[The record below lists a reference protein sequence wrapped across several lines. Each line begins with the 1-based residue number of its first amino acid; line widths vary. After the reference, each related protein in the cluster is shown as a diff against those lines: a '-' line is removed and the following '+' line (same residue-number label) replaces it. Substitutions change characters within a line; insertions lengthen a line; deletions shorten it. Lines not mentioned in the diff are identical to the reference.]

1 MSQTIY
7 AIIALMLLSLF
18 VFQQRRST
26 IRMQQTMVHNA
37 VAVVAHGVAVERLS
51 KIRSMSYDQATAND
65 TFINSASELTPVQEF
80 GPSQDVEND
89 DVDDFHGASVNVE
102 RAVGEGTL
110 TFRVETTVHYADED
124 DPAQARTDDTRTRYK
139 KVAVRVYN
147 LDVAGT
153 DTIAIAQ
160 TVSCK
165 NACNWGS

>member
-7 AIIALMLLSLF
+7 AIIALVLLSLF

-26 IRMQQTMVHNA
+26 IRMQHTMVNNA

-51 KIRSMSYDQATAND
+51 KIRSMSYDQATASD
-65 TFINSASELTPVQEF
+65 TYIDSASELTPPEEF

-89 DVDDFHGASVNVE
+89 DADDFHGA
-102 RAVGEGTL
+102 AIDVGRVVGGHTL
-110 TFRVETTVHYADED
+110 NFRVESTVQYADED
-124 DPAQARTDDTRTRYK
+124 APDTPRTDNTRTRYK
-139 KVAVRVYN
+139 KISVRVYS
-147 LDVAGT
+147 LDVAEA
-153 DTIAIAQ
+153 DTIEIAQ